1 MTVRDTLLAWIDQFE
16 NDHYEFDVYG
26 ENVSVDLP
34 RETVEKVLDISLL
47 LCDRVV
53 EAKDELFMADYLNV
67 EESIRQKCKDD
78 EHLMFYLVDEV
89 AHNERLYGRYR
100 DIESMITNLKP
111 RDYPVGS
118 AASILYTVFEIRNLI
133 YAVIR
138 HVDDIEEKYMSL
150 AYTFFLGVLCKGWG
164 EGFGWSK
171 DKDGTWTWKIKD

>member
-34 RETVEKVLDISLL
+34 REKVEKVLDISLL

-78 EHLMFYLVDEV
+78 KHWMFYLVDEDLNIV
-89 AHNERLYGRYR
+89 KDRTIHLTDTQSFN
-100 DIESMITNLKP
+100 
-111 RDYPVGS
+111 
-118 AASILYTVFEIRNLI
+118 YTEVHCR
-133 YAVIR
+133 V
-138 HVDDIEEKYMSL
+138 H
-150 AYTFFLGVLCKGWG
+150 LC
-164 EGFGWSK
+164 
-171 DKDGTWTWKIKD
+171 IVM